1 MLESRMGKNGGLH
14 PRLASRPV
22 EVLQCPRRSG
32 HRAVHLLHVL
42 TQRVFIAAGPVS
54 TFVRDFHPAPQPARR
69 LPQAQDREVTPAEM
83 RPAAQTGVL
92 GLAEPFPP
100 PAGEARSLTPPIRQH
115 G

>member
-22 EVLQCPRRSG
+22 EVLQCPRRP
-32 HRAVHLLHVL
+32 RRVHLLPVL

-69 LPQAQDREVTPAEM
+69 LQQAQDREVTPAEM

-100 PAGEARSLTPPIRQH
+100 PAR
-115 G
+115 